1 MTKIL
6 PTALAA
12 VALTALPV
20 VSAQAALVVTE
31 VFQQA
36 TAGTAN
42 TINGDWWE
50 LTNTGAGAVD
60 LTGYKWADTE
70 DAIGGPTPSPN
81 LFPSLS
87 IAPGQSII
95 LIDEQSSS
103 AAAFR
108 ANWGLDASVVILFED
123 QMTDDGDGDS
133 FSGLSSNDDAVFFY
147 APDGTLLSSYE
158 YGAGT
163 RGVSF
168 GQSGTGVDLGL
179 SVVGQNGA
187 KLALNGDI
195 GSPGAAVV
203 PVPGAVW
210 LFAPALAAL
219 AGRRRRG

>member
-1 MTKIL
+1 MK
-6 PTALAA
+6 PFASAFAALAM
-12 VALTALPV
+12 TTLPV
-20 VSAQAALVVTE
+20 LSAQAGLVVTE

-50 LTNTGAGAVD
+50 LTNTGSSAVD

-70 DAIGGPTPSPN
+70 DELAGPTPSPN
-81 LFPSLS
+81 LFPSLFIS
-87 IAPGQSII
+87 PGQSII

-147 APDGTLLSSYE
+147 APDGTLLSSYV
-158 YGAGT
+158 YGVGT

-168 GQSGTGVDLGL
+168 EQSGTGLNLGL
-179 SVVGQNGA
+179 SVIGENGA
-187 KLALNGDI
+187 KRAANGDI
-195 GSPGAAVV
+195 GSPGTAVV

-219 AGRRRRG
+219 AGRRRRA